1 MIIFVGNY
9 AIKIIFATNNSIR
22 MTIMAYNPSY
32 NGIGPSNKTVLRTTK
47 KETETTVSTQ
57 NPHPSTPS
65 PRGHA

>member
-1 MIIFVGNY
+1 MVSFSTDIY
-9 AIKIIFATNNSIR
+9 IFAHKLINISSF
-22 MTIMAYNPSY
+22 MAYNPSY